1 MNNSVLI
8 TIPLNEFEQI
18 QKSWIRE
25 VLKEIT
31 PQQNNQ
37 QQKKEPYGTRKEVA
51 KELRIS
57 LPTLND
63 FTKRGVLKAY
73 RIGGRVL
80 YRWEEIYK
88 SLQEIKSLKYRRD

>member
-8 TIPLNEFEQI
+8 TIPLNEFEEI
-18 QKSWIRE
+18 QKNWLRE
-25 VLKEIT
+25 VLEERKSQENT
-31 PQQNNQ
+31 QQFR
-37 QQKKEPYGTRKEVA
+37 KEPYGTRKEVA
-51 KELRIS
+51 KELKIS

-63 FTKRGVLKAY
+63 FTKRGIIKAY

-88 SLQEIKSLKYRRD
+88 SLQEIKSQKYRRD